1 MKPMNRL
8 FVGCV
13 MSRSVSAFSPGL
25 TLRLLLAGC
34 LAGLLAGCAD
44 SERLSDPFS
53 NPFQSSAGTDRTPTA
68 SVGTNEPVR
77 PVQSRPLSPPVQG
90 TSANRPVAAYTA
102 PSTPSPR
109 FASAGTSGS
118 DVASSVGRSGHGVA
132 GWTAEGGTPIV
143 MAQGETAEIIAKR
156 YGIPPEALLRTNGF
170 ASSAQVRPGARL
182 IIPTY
187 NAALA
192 ASSGVRFA
200 SNRDDRTPARA
211 KLRSV
216 KGPRL
221 ADNKHV
227 KSAKAGAKT
236 RIAEAKAR
244 SAKPEAEKIAK
255 FEKTGPARAEAIVK
269 PETNVIAQAERP
281 ESQPKK
287 VDAAPTSSLVPE
299 NSKSIAATDAASP
312 EFRWPARGRI
322 IQAYKAGG
330 NDGINI
336 ALPEGTS
343 VKAAEAGVVA
353 YAGNDL
359 KGYGNLVLIRHPN
372 GFVTAYAN
380 NGEIDVKRGETV
392 KRGQVI
398 AKSGQS
404 GNVASP
410 QLHFELRKGSTP
422 VDPTQYLAGL

>member
-1 MKPMNRL
+1 MAS
-8 FVGCV
+8 FT
-13 MSRSVSAFSPGL
+13 SAFGSGL
-25 TLRLLLAGC
+25 TLRLLLASC

-53 NPFQSSAGTDRTPTA
+53 NPFGGDTDRTPTA
-68 SVGTNEPVR
+68 SIRAPTS
-77 PVQSRPLSPPVQG
+77 PVQSHPLSPSGQW
-90 TSANRPVAAYTA
+90 TNRPVASYA
-102 PSTPSPR
+102 TP
-109 FASAGTSGS
+109 
-118 DVASSVGRSGHGVA
+118 ASSSPHLGASGIA

-143 MAQGETAEIIAKR
+143 MAQGESAEIISRR
-156 YGIPPEALLRTNGF
+156 YGIPTEALLRTNGF
-170 ASSAQVRPGARL
+170 SSSAQVRPGARL
-182 IIPTY
+182 VIPTY

-192 ASSGVRFA
+192 ASIGDYRRAPTEKLRFA
-200 SNRDDRTPARA
+200 KDHVGKFAKSESKAEEIAQMRAARRA
-211 KLRSV
+211 KQ
-216 KGPRL
+216 
-221 ADNKHV
+221 
-227 KSAKAGAKT
+227 
-236 RIAEAKAR
+236 EAKGVTLG
-244 SAKPEAEKIAK
+244 KPEA
-255 FEKTGPARAEAIVK
+255 
-269 PETNVIAQAERP
+269 
-281 ESQPKK
+281 SLDK
-287 VDAAPTSSLVPE
+287 VDRMRVASVERAASEPKRSPIDTTPTSSLEPE
-299 NSKSIAATDAASP
+299 TAQTLAAGDATSP

-322 IQAYKAGG
+322 IQAYGAGG

-343 VKAAEAGVVA
+343 VKAAEAGIVA

-398 AKSGQS
+398 AKSGES